1 MRPVTKQAPLNPQSV
16 PVSAPFG
23 YRWRGLAA
31 CHGPQPGS

>member
-23 YRWRGLAA
+23 YRGCGLTAR
-31 CHGPQPGS
+31 HGPQPGS